1 MADTNA
7 KQASPGAGSPHGTND
22 NDALIP
28 GEHLRQEMVRL
39 GFDQGAL
46 AQQVEVSRQT
56 VNNIINGR
64 QNISRAMAAKLGRLM
79 GRSSDYWLAARF
91 PVAGTVNTATTAETA
106 RPAAGNIAAT
116 QGTHGG
122 AAILVDHQIARAVK
136 EGVFVI
142 DPFVED
148 NVRSASVD
156 LTLDDFIIKAD
167 GTKVDISDLDSFPL
181 KAGEMVTV
189 NTRENIELPIDYI
202 GRVGAMT
209 EYARYGIF
217 LAHGFQVDPG
227 FRGHLQFSLFNAG
240 TGEFK
245 LSAGRRI
252 ISLEICP
259 LNAVPQSAYS
269 GDEAPIDARR
279 DEIQH
284 YFRIKD
290 ATSICAQ
297 PIFDYLKSRVKID
310 DLQDR
315 RCATLDELEI
325 EMTSVDADIAVD
337 GVIRGALDAL
347 RTRIKAAPSSHSDN
361 IVNFFMKMARHIY
374 LGGDEVRAALSVFS
388 VETVGSGDSVL
399 VSRCG
404 SSNILAIPPQDAE
417 ITLQYFADQLRI
429 EAPIMILLMTGLVN
443 YADIDD

>member
-7 KQASPGAGSPHGTND
+7 KQASPGAGSPRGTND

-46 AQQVEVSRQT
+46 AQQVDVSRQT

-91 PVAGTVNTATTAETA
+91 PVAGATDPNTAPINTRAAVGHNSTTQA
-106 RPAAGNIAAT
+106 
-116 QGTHGG
+116 THGG

-167 GTKVDISDLDSFPL
+167 GTKIDISDLDSFPL

-269 GDEAPIDARR
+269 GAEAPIDAKR

-315 RCATLDELEI
+315 KCATLDELEI
-325 EMTSVDADIAVD
+325 EMTSVDAEIAID

-347 RTRIKAAPSSHSDN
+347 RTRMKSAPSSHSDN
-361 IVNFFMKMARHIY
+361 IVNFFIKMARHIY

-399 VSRCG
+399 VSRRG

-429 EAPIMILLMTGLVN
+429 DAPIMILLMTGLVN

>member
-1 MADTNA
+1 MADTNV
-7 KQASPGAGSPHGTND
+7 KHTSQGVGNPRGTND

-91 PVAGTVNTATTAETA
+91 PVAGAAKTATATDAI
-106 RPAAGNIAAT
+106 RPAAEQAPST
-116 QGTHGG
+116 QGTQIGT
-122 AAILVDHQIARAVK
+122 AILVDHQIMRAVK
-136 EGVFVI
+136 DGVFVI

-181 KAGEMVTV
+181 AAGEMVTV

-240 TGEFK
+240 TGDFK

-269 GDEAPIDARR
+269 GAEAPIDARR

-290 ATSICAQ
+290 ATTISAQ

-310 DLQDR
+310 NLLDR
-315 RCATLDELEI
+315 KCATLDELEI
-325 EMTSVDADIAVD
+325 EMTSVDGEIAVD
-337 GVIRGALDAL
+337 SVIRGALDAL
-347 RTRIKAAPSSHSDN
+347 RTRVKAAPSSHSDN
-361 IVNFFMKMARHIY
+361 ILKFFEKMARHIY
-374 LGGDEVRAALSVFS
+374 LSGDEVRAALSVFR

-399 VSRCG
+399 VSRHG

-429 EAPIMILLMTGLVN
+429 EASIMILLMTGLVN